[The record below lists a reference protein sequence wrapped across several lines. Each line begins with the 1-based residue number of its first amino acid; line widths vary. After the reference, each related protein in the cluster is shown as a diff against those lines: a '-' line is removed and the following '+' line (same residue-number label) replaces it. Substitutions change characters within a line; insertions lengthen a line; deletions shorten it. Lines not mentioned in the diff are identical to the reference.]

1 MRHTTTKGTSMK
13 ATLAVLATTLG
24 AVAFAAT
31 PALAEE
37 CPNAAYRTGPSA
49 NLPDCRAYEL
59 VSPPLKNNGWSRVNG
74 LSPDGSSALLD
85 LVGGS
90 GVPGAE
96 GQEGLDSYRPV
107 GWISVKRTD
116 TGWTYMADN
125 PPTSEYTAVG
135 SEFAFA
141 GNSGFEEEGQSAN
154 DQTTVWKERAQYRS
168 ANSAGLYLRRPDHSM
183 VEVGPIVPPTTPL
196 LETVP
201 LAAAAKPEVVG
212 VSADASHVLYTLR
225 EYYWPSDGTSA
236 GDQSLYEYVGTGNT
250 APMLVGIDNHGE
262 QIGRCGDELGD
273 RGENGSIH
281 NALSEDGSTVFFTVL
296 PKTGGCESAPPVSE
310 LYARIDNGLPD
321 ARTVAI
327 SQPSEED
334 CSACYAGGVLT
345 SAGDLQNADF
355 QGASEDGSKVFF
367 QTSQPLLPG
376 AVGVN
381 LYEFDLDAPAGERI
395 VRVSLSAGDPRL
407 LPYTP
412 TIISED
418 GSHVYFLAN
427 GVLTT
432 TPNGE
437 GETAEAGADNLYAF
451 ERDARDP
458 AGQLAFVAQ
467 LSEGDL
473 RLSRSRSGHVPGGD
487 VTPDGQFFVF
497 ASERDLTPDT
507 TSHGVSQIFDYDA
520 QTGDLIRVSIG
531 QDGYNHDGN
540 VAPIYRCCGEL
551 YNNLD
556 NATIAEPIYGGAQ
569 SSAQGYWHGAS
580 VSANGAYVFFQ
591 SAVGLTPQAL
601 DRKIVGVENENE
613 PEDDYKPPIYAA
625 NIYEYHDGRVSLI
638 SDGQDLSHNVA
649 LSSVTLSGTDESG
662 GDVFFST
669 GDSLVP
675 QDTDDNVDIY
685 DARVDG
691 GFPSP
696 VTSSCAGEECQ
707 GALSGAPTL
716 LSPGSEL
723 QAGGNPPLAGEPA
736 VKAKAKAK
744 AKAKKCP
751 KGRHLA
757 RGKCVKSKKAN
768 AKKASIN
775 RRAK

>member
-24 AVAFAAT
+24 ALAFAAT

-59 VSPPLKNNGWSRVNG
+59 VSPPLKNNGWSVVNG

-96 GQEGLDSYRPV
+96 GQEGLDGYRPV
-107 GWISVKRTD
+107 GWISVERTD

-125 PPTSEYTAVG
+125 PPASEYTAVG
-135 SEFAFA
+135 SEFAPA

-201 LAAAAKPEVVG
+201 LAAAAKPVVVG
-212 VSADASHVLYTLR
+212 VSADASHVLYTMS

-236 GDQSLYEYVGTGNT
+236 GDKSLYEYVGTGNT
-250 APMLVGIDNHGE
+250 APMLVGVDNRGE

-273 RGENGSIH
+273 SGGSGIH

-296 PKTGGCESAPPVSE
+296 PKAGGCESAPPVSE
-310 LYARIDNGLPD
+310 LFARIDSGLPE

-327 SQPSEED
+327 SEPSEED

-367 QTSQPLLPG
+367 ETSQPLLPG

-381 LYEFDLDAPAGERI
+381 LYEFDIDAPAGERI
-395 VRVSLSAGDPRL
+395 VRVSPSAGDPRL
-407 LPYTP
+407 LTHTP
-412 TIISED
+412 IVSED

-427 GVLTT
+427 AVLTT

-437 GETAEAGADNLYAF
+437 GETAEAGANNLYAF

-458 AGQLAFVAQ
+458 AGQLAFVAR
-467 LSEGDL
+467 LSEEDL
-473 RLSRSRSGHVPGGD
+473 SLSWYRPSIIPGGD

-507 TSHGVSQIFDYDA
+507 TSRGVSQIFDYNA

-531 QDGYNHDGN
+531 QDGYNHNGN
-540 VAPIYRCCGEL
+540 VAPSYYSVQNL

-556 NATIAEPIYGGAQ
+556 NATIARPTYRGAQ

-601 DRKIVGVENENE
+601 DRKIVGIRSENE
-613 PEDDYKPPIYAA
+613 PGGYQPPIYAA
-625 NIYEYHDGRVSLI
+625 NIYEYHAGRVSLI
-638 SDGQDLSHNVA
+638 SDGQDLSHNI
-649 LSSVTLSGTDESG
+649 SSSFVELFGTDESG
-662 GDVFFST
+662 GNVFFSA

-691 GFPSP
+691 GFPTP

-744 AKAKKCP
+744 AKVKKCS

-757 RGKCVKSKKAN
+757 HGRCVKSKKAK
-768 AKKASIN
+768 AKKAGIN